1 MRIRMC
7 YKLENIE
14 NFQKL
19 NVKKPE
25 MTKII
30 GNHRYFVRFKLVLI
44 KIKF

>member
-1 MRIRMC
+1 MC

-30 GNHRYFVRFKLVLI
+30 ETIDILGGLN
-44 KIKF
+44 